1 MNASFRFVGL
11 CVILAAFASAG
22 RAEVPAAPA
31 AEPAATFAAQVEAQ
45 WLSPEGLA
53 QARGAP
59 ATVSSVKTSEDAR
72 GAVDGVKN
80 GKWGM
85 HTAVESNPWWQV
97 DLGEVQ
103 PLSCALVFNRCDAFA
118 ERTSRLLLLLSDDGK
133 TWREAYRHNGTV
145 FYGFTDTKPLKIS
158 LDGAKARFVRI
169 QLPGNVYLHL
179 DEVEIFSPQDP
190 AKNLALGKTADQ
202 SSTSQWSVAHTVAA
216 AAQADYP
223 VTEVLSRGRRLAD
236 DLADAGTDVAAGRQ
250 TLAEVE
256 QALAALA
263 ADAPADVRRPQYLKA
278 RWAVRKLALANPL
291 LDFDAIVFAKHAPTL
306 FPHMSDQYYGWWS
319 RPGGGI
325 FILDGFKGDS
335 PRVRRLT
342 ASLPDGSFLRPELSH
357 DGKRILFAYCK
368 FYPHVADVKN
378 KVAKDDLPEDSF
390 YHLYEMN
397 IDGTGLRQV
406 TRGRYDDFDGRY
418 LPTGE
423 IVFLS
428 TRRGQAVQCTLKTAA
443 ETLRTTMPDSYVRCG
458 GGPSRPVAVYTLHTM
473 DSGGKNLRVIS
484 PFESFEW
491 TPSIAADG
499 RILYARWDYVD
510 RNNMPYM
517 KLWATNP
524 DGTNALAVW
533 GNFMRSPQCAFEAMS
548 IPGSH
553 KIVFTAGAHH
563 SITGGTLAVLDPG
576 LGVDGLEP
584 ITRLTPEVCF
594 PESDGWPTTYY
605 ASPWPLSEKY
615 YLAAWSNK
623 PLPPH
628 TRMQP
633 GDKRNPPNAQGLYL
647 YDAFRNLELLYRDP
661 AISSLCPI
669 PVRPRQKPPL
679 MASTVAWD
687 GPQEGKVLVQSVY
700 FGLSCVEPGT
710 VKRLRVV
717 AVPAKVQPEMNTPM
731 LGVTRDDPGKCVL
744 GTVPVEEDGSAYFR
758 VPSGVSIFFQAL
770 DAQGKALQTMRT
782 VTYVQPGQTLSC
794 LGCHDRRDK
803 VPLSVRATASDREAS
818 KITPGPEGSWPLR
831 FDRLVQPVL
840 DKYCVSCHRPD
851 ATDKAAA
858 KFDLTPAKAYQSLV
872 NYGGKE
878 SVHDRVLE
886 RYREG
891 RSIALEC
898 DAAKTPLTP
907 LLLEG
912 KGHYDVKLDADAI
925 ERLFTWMD
933 TYGQHLGSFSAEQES
948 RLLVLRKEWSDLL
961 EDRR

>member
-1 MNASFRFVGL
+1 MNVSFRFVGM
-11 CVILAAFASAG
+11 CVILAAVASTG
-22 RAEVPAAPA
+22 RAESPPAATG
-31 AEPAATFAAQVEAQ
+31 EPATFAAQVEAQ

-53 QARGAP
+53 QARGTP
-59 ATVSSVKTSEDAR
+59 AAGSAVKTSDDAR

-80 GKWGM
+80 GKWGF
-85 HTAVESNPWWQV
+85 HTAAETDPWWQV

-103 PLSCALVFNRCDAFA
+103 PLARVLVFNRCDTGP
-118 ERTSRLLLLLSDDGK
+118 ERASKMVLLLSDDGK
-133 TWREAYRHNGTV
+133 AWREAYRHDGTV
-145 FYGFTDTKPLKIS
+145 FRGFTDSKPLAIP

-169 QLPGNVYLHL
+169 QAPGHGYMYL
-179 DEVEIFSPQDP
+179 DEVEIFGPQDP
-190 AKNLALGKTADQ
+190 AKNLALGKPADQ
-202 SSTSQWSVAHTVAA
+202 SSLSQWSVAHSAVA

-223 VTEVLSRGRRLAD
+223 VAEVLSRGRRLAD
-236 DLADAGTDVAAGRQ
+236 DLAAAGVDVAAGRR
-250 TLAEVE
+250 TLGEVE
-256 QALAALA
+256 QSLKAMP
-263 ADAPADVRRPQYLKA
+263 ADAPADVRRGLYVKA
-278 RWAVRKLALANPL
+278 RWAVRKFAMANPL
-291 LDFDAIVFAKHAPTL
+291 LDFETIVFAKHAPAL

-325 FILDGFKGDS
+325 FVLEGYKGDS
-335 PRVRRLT
+335 PRVRGLT

-357 DGKRILFAYCK
+357 DGKRVLFAYCK
-368 FYPHVADVKN
+368 YYPHVADVKN
-378 KVAKDDLPEDSF
+378 KVAKDELPEDSF
-390 YHLYEMN
+390 YHIYEVN
-397 IDGTGLRQV
+397 VDGTGLRQV

-428 TRRGQAVQCTLKTAA
+428 TRRGQAVQCTLQTAA
-443 ETLRTTMPDSYVRCG
+443 ETLRATMPDSYVRCG
-458 GGPSRPVAVYTLHTM
+458 GGASRPVAVYTLHTM
-473 DSGGKNLRVIS
+473 DSGGKNLRPIS
-484 PFESFEW
+484 PFENFEW
-491 TPSIAADG
+491 TPSVAADG

-524 DGTNALAVW
+524 DGTNAQAVW
-533 GNFMRSPQCAFEAMS
+533 GNFVRSPQCAFEAQS

-553 KIVFTAGAHH
+553 KIIFTAGAHH
-563 SITGGTLAVLDPG
+563 SITGGCLAVLDPG
-576 LGVDGLEP
+576 IGVDGLEP

-594 PESDGWPTTYY
+594 PEAEGWPTTYY

-615 YLAAWSNK
+615 YLTAWSNK
-623 PLPPH
+623 PLPLH
-628 TRMQP
+628 TRMALD
-633 GDKRNPPNAQGLYL
+633 DKRNPPNAQGLYL

-669 PVRPRQKPPL
+669 PVRPRQMPPL
-679 MASTVAWD
+679 IASTVAWD
-687 GPQEGKVLVQSVY
+687 GPQEGKVLVNSVY

-710 VKRLRVV
+710 VKRLRIV

-770 DAQGKALQTMRT
+770 DGQGKALQTMRT

-803 VPLSVRATASDREAS
+803 VPPPVHALALDREVS

-840 DKYCVSCHRPD
+840 DKHCVSCHRPD
-851 ATDKAAA
+851 VTDKAAA

-878 SVHDRVLE
+878 SVHDRVLA
-886 RYREG
+886 RYQEG
-891 RSIALEC
+891 RSKALEC

-912 KGHYDVKLDADAI
+912 KGHYDVKLDADAV

-933 TYGQHLGSFSAEQES
+933 TYGQHLGSFSVEQES
-948 RLLVLRKEWSDLL
+948 RLLALRKAWSDLL